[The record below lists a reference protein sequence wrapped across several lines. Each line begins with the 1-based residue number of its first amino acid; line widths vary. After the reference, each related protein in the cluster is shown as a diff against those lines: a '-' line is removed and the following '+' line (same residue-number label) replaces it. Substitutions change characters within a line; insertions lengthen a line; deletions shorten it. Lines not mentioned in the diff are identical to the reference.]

1 MVLVQPRVRFIFLHT
16 PHPEAQGWKED
27 ASETVCAKNNQRQD
41 DDRVAVRGPQPVVR
55 GQVEGTAEPPEL
67 PRKPGSKRRCS
78 AAVGSRLV
86 ADWCAALVDALA
98 LLSTPAASA
107 PCRPRCGAPAWAS
120 RSADPTPSR

>member
-41 DDRVAVRGPQPVVR
+41 DERVAVRGPQPVVR

-67 PRKPGSKRRCS
+67 PRNPGSKTRCS
-78 AAVGSRLV
+78 PAVASRLV
-86 ADWCAALVDALA
+86 PHWCSPLSHALSL
-98 LLSTPAASA
+98 
-107 PCRPRCGAPAWAS
+107 
-120 RSADPTPSR
+120 